1 MDGVLVTR
9 RPGCCETKLVENL
22 RYVIETTGAKIVLST
37 DWRRTPAARSEVKRI
52 LNAHGGMDF
61 IGWTTTNTPVTLN
74 HRPIEIMQW
83 LRDRNRKVRKEGWEP
98 SQLVDHFVAI
108 DDRTLLQEKCAP
120 GTDTRSR
127 QVCGIFHNTSGG
139 GQNLAGH
146 FVNTHTARGLTRSLA
161 EAAVKCLERK

>member
-108 DDRTLLQEKCAP
+108 DDRTLLQEK
-120 GTDTRSR
+120 
-127 QVCGIFHNTSGG
+127 G